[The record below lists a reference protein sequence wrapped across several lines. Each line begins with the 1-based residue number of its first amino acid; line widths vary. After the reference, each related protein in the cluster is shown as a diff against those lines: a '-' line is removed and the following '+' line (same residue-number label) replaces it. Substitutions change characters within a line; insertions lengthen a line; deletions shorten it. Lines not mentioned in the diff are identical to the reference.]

1 MHMNVRALLYWN
13 LPNYELLSQCG
24 RAHRESIAITLG
36 SGTSPSTP
44 EYIGHSICQSVVGI
58 TAMQCD
64 AKWDILRRCTGQF
77 IQRHSDCTL
86 YIHTCMYLYARSCR
100 SLNPTASGVES
111 HSLPLSTLIFA
122 FFCCLVLNKRIIASG
137 SGGSG
142 LILHLKRYNGRYNTR
157 CILRGYTI
165 VL

>member
-1 MHMNVRALLYWN
+1 MNYCPSVEG
-13 LPNYELLSQCG
+13 PTG
-24 RAHRESIAITLG
+24 RASQSHWG
-36 SGTSPSTP
+36 QVPPCTSPSTP
-44 EYIGHSICQSVVGI
+44 EYIGHSICQSVVGF

-86 YIHTCMYLYARSCR
+86 YIHTCTCMYLDARSCR